1 MTATNSAIPKAS
13 DPLPTGEEKAKSV
26 QALFD
31 AIAPRYDLV
40 NRLMTFG
47 LDVTWRKKTM
57 KMLNLKPGSLV
68 ADLACGT
75 GDFCREIR
83 QGGHV
88 PVGFDLALGM
98 LQAARTD
105 AQLVHADALRLP
117 VLDASFDAVTCGFAL
132 RNFVALDGFFE
143 EVARITRPGGRI
155 GFLDVSA
162 PSSPLLRGG
171 FDFYFGR
178 VVPKIGGLLS
188 NADAYEYLPRSVA
201 YLPERDE
208 LVRLVESAGFTD
220 VEHHQLTGG
229 LTQLIIANRA

>member
-1 MTATNSAIPKAS
+1 VTATNSAIPKAS